1 MHSKYRPEERRHAE
15 TSVSYPLFFICVI
28 FSLLS
33 VGVGFISGSWV
44 WTVAVTF
51 MAIVLFLLLFQIH
64 ITIDRVAIQISYG
77 VGLLSRTI
85 ELAHITNT
93 AIEANDKAL
102 AWFYQPF
109 RDGCLVLT
117 LRGGS
122 RVALPVREQRK
133 IAEMLRVKDR

>member
-1 MHSKYRPEERRHAE
+1 
-15 TSVSYPLFFICVI
+15 VI

-33 VGVGFISGSWV
+33 VGIGFVSDSWI
-44 WTVAVTF
+44 WTVVVTF
-51 MAIVLFLLLFQIH
+51 IAILTFLLLFQIH

-77 VGLLSRTI
+77 VGLLSRRI
-85 ELAHITNT
+85 ELAQVTNT
-93 AIEANDKAL
+93 AIEANDKVF

-109 RDGCLVLT
+109 RDGCLVLS